1 MKNDFVMI
9 NIPDLKWSGQLGLAA
24 EIAARAHAGQTDK
37 AGVPYICH
45 PIMVSSCCKDMMT
58 KCVALLHDV
67 LEDTDVTAEELL
79 ARGVAPEVVD
89 AVRLLT
95 HSDKGKQYLD
105 YVRRIAD
112 SGNVAAMAVKY
123 LDLCDNLGELRDR
136 HGVVPPKRDKYLQA
150 RGILSEVLDGTMPMT
165 ENDILKICASAGY
178 DMEELAYG
186 GFAGGKHYVIYGQ
199 NGGEGEDVEC
209 TGAPIILVVQNGR
222 CRVAT
227 DEELNYFYENL
238 LKD

>member
-1 MKNDFVMI
+1 MI
-9 NIPDLKWSGQLGLAA
+9 PNLSEQIGLAA

-45 PIMVSSCCKDMMT
+45 PIMVSSCCKDVMT
-58 KCVALLHDV
+58 KCMAMLHDV

-79 ARGVAPEVVD
+79 ASGVVPEVVD

-95 HSDKGKQYLD
+95 HSDKDEPYLD

-112 SGNVAAMAVKY
+112 SGNVAAMTVKY

-150 RGILSEVLDGTMPMT
+150 KAILSEVLNGT
-165 ENDILKICASAGY
+165 K
-178 DMEELAYG
+178 
-186 GFAGGKHYVIYGQ
+186 
-199 NGGEGEDVEC
+199 
-209 TGAPIILVVQNGR
+209 
-222 CRVAT
+222 
-227 DEELNYFYENL
+227 
-238 LKD
+238 